1 LDLRGAAEQ
10 FARLDAGQ
18 QRRASADLTLPPF
31 ATVIDRRY
39 NICMKAEMDVETNRK
54 ALQIN
59 LDTQKYGTFAEI
71 GAGQEV
77 ARRFFLV
84 GGAAGTIAK
93 TMSAYDM
100 TFSDAIYGP
109 ADRYVSR
116 VRLNTMLDHEY
127 NLLVER
133 LDKKLGN
140 ERTFFVFADTVAAR
154 SFKLHNESHGWL
166 GVRFQTEPRGEPSQI
181 IIHVRML
188 DEANADQ
195 QEALGVIGVNLLYG
209 ALYQSQPERLI
220 SSLQENLAPGK
231 IQVDLIKFSGPAF
244 ANIDNRLM
252 SLQLVS
258 QGLTDAVMF
267 TADGEMVQ
275 PAEIL
280 HKKAILIERGSFRP
294 VTYATNDMLEGA
306 RRQFLKQSG
315 CSEKDLVVLMEM
327 TLENLLSEGQLNHA
341 DFLQRV
347 DILGALGRTVLI
359 SKFGEYYKLAGY
371 LSRYTNQM
379 IGLVMGVP
387 SLHEI
392 FDEKYYLNLE
402 GGILEALGR
411 MFKHGLKLYVYP
423 IIDEKTGQLVT
434 AMGTEVAPNLR
445 SLFQYLIDNRYI
457 EEIRDYRKD
466 FLRIY
471 PPAVLAK
478 LKAGDE
484 SWEEMV
490 PPEVAQIIK
499 EREFFGYRRAV
510 AA

>member
-1 LDLRGAAEQ
+1 
-10 FARLDAGQ
+10 
-18 QRRASADLTLPPF
+18 
-31 ATVIDRRY
+31 
-39 NICMKAEMDVETNRK
+39 MDVGTNRK

-59 LDTQKYGTFAEI
+59 LDAKKYGTFAEI

-77 ARRFFLV
+77 ARRFFTV

-109 ADRYVSR
+109 TDRYVSR
-116 VRLNTMLDHEY
+116 KRLGTMLDHEY
-127 NLLVER
+127 DLLVKR
-133 LDKKLGN
+133 LDAKLGGD
-140 ERTFFVFADTVAAR
+140 RTFFVFADTVAAR
-154 SFKLHNESHGWL
+154 SFKQHNESHGWL

-188 DEANADQ
+188 DESNADQ

-209 ALYQSQPERLI
+209 AFYYSQPEQLI
-220 SSLQENLAPGK
+220 SSLQENLAPGRM
-231 IQVDLIKFSGPAF
+231 QVDLIKFSGPSF
-244 ANIDNRLM
+244 AKIDNRLIN
-252 SLQLVS
+252 LQLVS

-275 PAEIL
+275 PSEIL

-306 RRQFLKQSG
+306 RGQFLKESG
-315 CSEKDLVVLMEM
+315 CSEENTVVLMEM

-341 DFLQRV
+341 DFLARV

-359 SKFGEYYKLAGY
+359 SKFGEYYRLASY
-371 LSRYTNQM
+371 LSRYTNRM

-387 SLHEI
+387 SLIEI
-392 FDEKYYLNLE
+392 LDEKYYLNLE

-423 IIDEKTGQLVT
+423 VIDETTGAILSATHVH
-434 AMGTEVAPNLR
+434 VAPNLR
-445 SLFQYLIDNRYI
+445 ALFQYLIDNCYI
-457 EEIRDYRKD
+457 EEITDYRKD
-466 FLRIY
+466 FLCIY
-471 PPAVLAK
+471 PATVLAK
-478 LKAGDE
+478 LKVGDK

-490 PPEVAQIIK
+490 PPEVARIIK
-499 EREFFGYRRAV
+499 EREFFGYRAAV

>member
-1 LDLRGAAEQ
+1 M
-10 FARLDAGQ
+10 
-18 QRRASADLTLPPF
+18 
-31 ATVIDRRY
+31 
-39 NICMKAEMDVETNRK
+39 NAEMDVETNRK

-59 LDTQKYGTFAEI
+59 LDAQKYGTFAEI

-133 LDKKLGN
+133 LDKKLGS

-154 SFKLHNESHGWL
+154 SFKQHNESHGWL
-166 GVRFQTEPRGEPSQI
+166 GVRFQTQPRGEPSQI

-209 ALYQSQPERLI
+209 TFYQSQPERVI
-220 SSLQENLAPGK
+220 SSLQQNLAPGRMQ
-231 IQVDLIKFSGPAF
+231 IDLIKFSGPTF
-244 ANIDNRLM
+244 ANIDNRLIN
-252 SLQLVS
+252 LQLVS

-275 PAEIL
+275 ASEIL

-315 CSEKDLVVLMEM
+315 CSEKELVVLMEM

-359 SKFGEYYKLAGY
+359 SKFGEYYRLAGY
-371 LSRYTNQM
+371 LSRYTNKM
-379 IGLVMGVP
+379 IGIVMGVP

-423 IIDEKTGQLVT
+423 MVNEKTDQLVT
-434 AMGTEVAPNLR
+434 ATQTEVAPNLR

-457 EEIRDYRKD
+457 EEITDYQKD

-471 PPAVLAK
+471 PAKVLAK

-484 SWEEMV
+484 SWEKMV

-499 EREFFGYRRAV
+499 EREFFGYRAAV

>member
-1 LDLRGAAEQ
+1 
-10 FARLDAGQ
+10 
-18 QRRASADLTLPPF
+18 
-31 ATVIDRRY
+31 
-39 NICMKAEMDVETNRK
+39 MDVGTNRK

-59 LDTQKYGTFAEI
+59 LDAKKYGTFAEI

-77 ARRFFLV
+77 ARRFFTV

-109 ADRYVSR
+109 TDRYVSR
-116 VRLNTMLDHEY
+116 KRLWTMLDHEY
-127 NLLVER
+127 DLLVKR
-133 LDKKLGN
+133 LDAKLGGD
-140 ERTFFVFADTVAAR
+140 RTFFVFADTVAAR
-154 SFKLHNESHGWL
+154 SFKQHNESHGWL

-188 DEANADQ
+188 DESNADQ

-209 ALYQSQPERLI
+209 AFYYSQPEQLI
-220 SSLQENLAPGK
+220 SSLQENLAPGRM
-231 IQVDLIKFSGPAF
+231 QVDLIKFSGPSF
-244 ANIDNRLM
+244 AKIDNRLIN
-252 SLQLVS
+252 LQLVS

-275 PAEIL
+275 PSEIL

-306 RRQFLKQSG
+306 RGQFLKESG
-315 CSEKDLVVLMEM
+315 CSEEDTVVLMEM

-341 DFLQRV
+341 DFLARV

-359 SKFGEYYKLAGY
+359 SKFGEYYRLASY
-371 LSRYTNQM
+371 LSRYTNRM

-387 SLHEI
+387 SLIEI
-392 FDEKYYLNLE
+392 LDEKYYLNLE

-423 IIDEKTGQLVT
+423 VIDETTGAILSATQVH
-434 AMGTEVAPNLR
+434 VAPNLR
-445 SLFQYLIDNRYI
+445 ALFQYLIDNRYI
-457 EEIRDYRKD
+457 EEITDYRKD
-466 FLRIY
+466 FLCIY
-471 PPAVLAK
+471 PATVLAK
-478 LKAGDE
+478 LKAGDK

-499 EREFFGYRRAV
+499 EREFFGYRAAV